1 MTINNQMCTF
11 EAVKGSI
18 MRGSSHC
25 LSLLILFITFCEN
38 LKLKNKKYL
47 VESDKNKKYIIETKP
62 RSHNMYYHQGE
73 IVKRPSENFVK
84 SHLEKVK
91 PSTSNI
97 SSQMLEKEKKY
108 LASKKYPAS
117 TEGVSNYT
125 NEGKQRTGYV
135 RLVSFSATGD
145 QKCH

>member
-18 MRGSSHC
+18 MRGSIHC
-25 LSLLILFITFCEN
+25 LSLLILFITLCEN

-47 VESDKNKKYIIETKP
+47 VESDKNKKYIIETMP

-73 IVKRPSENFVK
+73 ILKRPSENFGK
-84 SHLEKVK
+84 PHLEKVK
-91 PSTSNI
+91 PSTRNI

-108 LASKKYPAS
+108 LAS
-117 TEGVSNYT
+117 TEDVSNYT

-135 RLVSFSATGD
+135 RLVSFSATRD